1 MSSTVEPPVYQCA
14 SSAFRK
20 VDLVYIAMI
29 KYSNRT
35 YTQSQNTLMK
45 QSVVLLGYAHDNSG
59 PIVLGK
65 YKCEQCGTSSIS

>member
-1 MSSTVEPPVYQCA
+1 MSSTVEPPVYQRA
-14 SSAFRK
+14 SLALK